1 MESNY
6 RQNLRQAASFG
17 DYNDRSS
24 SSYNKTMRR
33 IYERSQRHQDAQDL
47 NHLYSN
53 DVSVLK
59 KLKIT
64 EKSLEQQ
71 SRPLPSSKGG
81 KTVEPLQVTKR
92 KTPAKPTASEQR
104 NI

>member
-1 MESNY
+1 MKESLRLHGQLTKDQQERLAQQAKNIGSNAYEDFVESNY

-24 SSYNKTMRR
+24 SSYSKTMRR

-53 DVSVLK
+53 DVSALK
-59 KLKIT
+59 KLKIA
-64 EKSLEQQ
+64 EKS
-71 SRPLPSSKGG
+71 
-81 KTVEPLQVTKR
+81 
-92 KTPAKPTASEQR
+92 
-104 NI
+104 